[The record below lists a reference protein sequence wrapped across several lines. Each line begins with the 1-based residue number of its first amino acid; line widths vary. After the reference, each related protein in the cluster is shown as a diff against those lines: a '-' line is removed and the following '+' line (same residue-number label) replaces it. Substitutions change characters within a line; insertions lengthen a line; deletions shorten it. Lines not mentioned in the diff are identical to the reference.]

1 MQNSDSSNKAISDT
15 WEKTCPICFKQ
26 LSSRKKV
33 CLHCGF
39 DLENDQESIKEKREE
54 YMKFRRGKTNT
65 IELKEKVFTGIALL
79 TLVVL
84 MVFIWHRQ
92 R

>member
-1 MQNSDSSNKAISDT
+1 MATSDT
-15 WEKTCPICFKQ
+15 WDKTCPICFK
-26 LSSRKKV
+26 LLRSKKKV

-39 DLENDQESIKEKREE
+39 DLEIDQESIKEKREE
-54 YMKFRRGKTNT
+54 YLKFRRGKPNP

-79 TLVVL
+79 TLVVI
-84 MVFIWHRQ
+84 MVFIWYRQ

>member
-1 MQNSDSSNKAISDT
+1 MATSDT
-15 WEKTCPICFKQ
+15 WDKTCPICFKLLRSQ
-26 LSSRKKV
+26 KKV

-39 DLENDQESIKEKREE
+39 DLEIDQESIKEKREE
-54 YMKFRRGKTNT
+54 YLKFRRGKPNP

-79 TLVVL
+79 TLVVI
-84 MVFIWHRQ
+84 MVFIWYRQ

>member
-1 MQNSDSSNKAISDT
+1 MATSET
-15 WEKTCPICFKQ
+15 WEKTCPICFKL
-26 LSSRKKV
+26 LSTRKKK

-39 DLENDQESIKEKREE
+39 DLENDQETIKIKREE
-54 YMKFRRGKTNT
+54 YVKFRRGKPNP

-79 TLVVL
+79 IVVIL
-84 MVFIWHRQ
+84 MVFIWYQQ

>member
-1 MQNSDSSNKAISDT
+1 MATSDT
-15 WEKTCPICFKQ
+15 WDKTCPICFK
-26 LSSRKKV
+26 LLRSKKKV

-39 DLENDQESIKEKREE
+39 DLDIDQESIKEKREE
-54 YMKFRRGKTNT
+54 YLKFRRGKPNP

-79 TLVVL
+79 TLVVI
-84 MVFIWHRQ
+84 MVFIWYRQ

>member
-1 MQNSDSSNKAISDT
+1 MSASDSWD
-15 WEKTCPICFKQ
+15 KTCPICFKL

-39 DLENDQESIKEKREE
+39 DLEKDQDSIKEKREE
-54 YMKFRRGKTNT
+54 YIKFRRGKPNP
-65 IELKEKVFTGIALL
+65 IELKEKIITAVALL
-79 TLVVL
+79 TLVIL
-84 MVFIWHRQ
+84 MLFIWYRQ

>member
-1 MQNSDSSNKAISDT
+1 M
-15 WEKTCPICFKQ
+15 
-26 LSSRKKV
+26 
-33 CLHCGF
+33 
-39 DLENDQESIKEKREE
+39 ENDQESIKEKREE

-65 IELKEKVFTGIALL
+65 IELKEKVFTSIALL

-84 MVFIWHRQ
+84 MVFIWYRQ

>member
-1 MQNSDSSNKAISDT
+1 MATSDT
-15 WEKTCPICFKQ
+15 WDKTCPICFKLLRSQ
-26 LSSRKKV
+26 KKV

-54 YMKFRRGKTNT
+54 YLKFRRGKPNP

-79 TLVVL
+79 TLVVI
-84 MVFIWHRQ
+84 MVFIWYRQ